1 MMKLNVMLVNEDH
14 GQQAALSSAIQ
25 SDGHQVVAHENS
37 TDGLLKQVQRVLP
50 DLLIIETAEL
60 ESTTLQVLTLLNQ
73 KAPLPV
79 VVMTSNND
87 ENLITES
94 IHAGVS
100 AYVVDD
106 ARYERIG
113 PIMQAALAR
122 FRAFQALRNEL
133 DKTKNTLAARKV
145 IDRAKGILMKQR
157 GYDED
162 EAFHALRK
170 LAMSKNKRLGDM
182 AENIVSAADLLM

>member
-1 MMKLNVMLVNEDH
+1 MKLKVMLINDDQA
-14 GQQAALSSAIQ
+14 QQAALKAAVKN
-25 SDGHQVVAHENS
+25 DGHTVAALS
-37 TDGLLKQVQRVLP
+37 GSSKGLLFQIEQTRPELVILEVAVL
-50 DLLIIETAEL
+50 
-60 ESTTLQVLTLLNQ
+60 SRSTLQELMFVNQ

-79 VVMTSNND
+79 VVITRND
-87 ENLITES
+87 NEDLIAES

-122 FRAFQALRNEL
+122 FRAFQNLRSEL
-133 DKTKNTLAARKV
+133 DKTKTTLAERKV
-145 IDRAKGILMKQR
+145 IERAKGILMKQR

-170 LAMSKNKRLGDM
+170 LAMSKNKRLGDL
-182 AENIVSAADLLM
+182 AENIVSAADLLV

>member
-1 MMKLNVMLVNEDH
+1 MKLKVMLVNEDRV
-14 GQQAALSSAIQ
+14 QQAELMAAVER
-25 SDGHQVVAHENS
+25 DGHTVVAKNDS
-37 TDGLLKQVQRVLP
+37 TTGLLMQVQQTSP
-50 DLLIIETAEL
+50 ELLIIETPVL
-60 ESTTLQVLTLLNQ
+60 NSVTLQGLALLSEQ
-73 KAPLPV
+73 APLPV
-79 VVMTSNND
+79 VVLTRND
-87 ENLITES
+87 DESLIFES
-94 IHAGVS
+94 VQAGVS

-122 FRAFQALRNEL
+122 FKAFQRLRTEL
-133 DKTKNTLAARKV
+133 NKTKSTLAERKV
-145 IDRAKGILMKQR
+145 IDRAKGLLMKQR

-170 LAMSKNKRLGDM
+170 LAMSKNKRLGEM

>member
-14 GQQAALSSAIQ
+14 SQQAALSSAVQ
-25 SDGHQVVAHENS
+25 SDGHQVVAYENS
-37 TDGLLKQVQRVLP
+37 TDGLLKQVQRALP

-60 ESTTLQVLTLLNQ
+60 ERATLQVLTLLNQ

-79 VVMTSNND
+79 VVMTSNHD

-122 FRAFQALRNEL
+122 FKAFQALRNEL
-133 DKTKNTLAARKV
+133 DKTKNTLAERKV

>member
-1 MMKLNVMLVNEDH
+1 MKLKVMLVNEDRA
-14 GQQAALSSAIQ
+14 QQAELMAAVE
-25 SDGHQVVAHENS
+25 SDGHTVVAQNDS
-37 TDGLLKQVQRVLP
+37 TTGLLKQVQQASP
-50 DLLIIETAEL
+50 ELLIIETPEL
-60 ESTTLQVLTLLNQ
+60 DGATLQGLALLNQ

-79 VVMTSNND
+79 VVMTCND
-87 ENLITES
+87 DETLINKS
-94 IHAGVS
+94 VHAGVS

-113 PIMQAALAR
+113 PIMQAAVAR
-122 FRAFQALRNEL
+122 FKAFQSLRNEL
-133 DKTKNTLAARKV
+133 DKTKSTLAERKI

-157 GYDED
+157 GYDEG

-182 AENIVSAADLLM
+182 AENIVSAADLLV

>member
-1 MMKLNVMLVNEDH
+1 MMKLKIMLVNEDQV
-14 GQQAALSSAIQ
+14 QQAALCRAVEN
-25 SDGHQVVAHENS
+25 DGHTVVMQLNS
-37 TDGLLKQVQRVLP
+37 TAGLLSQVAQHMP
-50 DLLIIETAEL
+50 ALLIIETAEL
-60 ESTTLQVLTLLNQ
+60 DSVTLQGLTLLNQ
-73 KAPLPV
+73 ESPLPV
-79 VVMTSNND
+79 VVLTQND
-87 ENLITES
+87 DEALITES

-106 ARYERIG
+106 VRYERIG

-122 FRAFQALRNEL
+122 FKAFQNIRNEL
-133 DKTKNTLAARKV
+133 DKTKSTLAERKM

-157 GYDED
+157 GYGED

-182 AENIVSAADLLM
+182 AENIISAADLLV

>member
-1 MMKLNVMLVNEDH
+1 MKKLNVMLINDDQ
-14 GQQAALSSAIQ
+14 GQQAALNQAVQ
-25 SDGHQVVAHENS
+25 RDGHQVVAYEGS
-37 TDGLLKQVQRVLP
+37 VDGLFKNVQRILP
-50 DLLIIETAEL
+50 DFLIIETAEL
-60 ESTTLQVLTLLNQ
+60 DKATLQALTLLNH
-73 KAPLPV
+73 KSPLPV
-79 VVMTSNND
+79 VVMTPNND
-87 ENLITES
+87 EKLITES
-94 IHAGVS
+94 VHAGVS

-122 FRAFQALRNEL
+122 FRAFEALRNEL
-133 DKTKNTLAARKV
+133 DKTKNTLAERKM

-182 AENIVSAADLLM
+182 AENIVSAAELMM